1 MTKKLYILLAVSL
14 IFIGCNREQDQ
25 FENDFYH
32 SLNKA
37 SHQTVS
43 KFDLSEITHFEWDE
57 MILLTGNESVPIFV
71 KEITPL
77 IPEENEEL
85 PVDFD
90 RFYFF
95 LNNKLIKKFD
105 LFNDYHAQQYYLEN
119 CGNIKLKKLDCIFR
133 MKSNTK
139 NRKEGTVVLVPQC
152 MELPKF
158 MKENTTNI
166 N

>member
-1 MTKKLYILLAVSL
+1 MTKTLYILFVVSL
-14 IFIGCNREQDQ
+14 ILIGCNREQDK
-25 FENDFYH
+25 FEIDFYNG
-32 SLNKA
+32 LDKA
-37 SHQTVS
+37 NYQTVS
-43 KFDLSEITHFEWDE
+43 EFDLSEITHFEWDE

-71 KEITPL
+71 EQITPL

-105 LFNDYHAQQYYLEN
+105 LFNDSNTQQYYLEN
-119 CGNIKLKKLDCIFR
+119 CGNMKLKKSDCIFR

-139 NRKEGTVVLVPQC
+139 NQKKRTVVLIPQC